1 VPETLIVAMVSASVP
16 CLDGSRTFAALK
28 HAIVAN
34 PEPMVEKRAKSQYR
48 NDVSVMNEPRDG

>member
-1 VPETLIVAMVSASVP
+1 MVSASVP